1 MIGLVLLASVLSAG
15 QIAVI
20 GDPAAQEWMDKRAR
34 LDEDAE
40 RLQIAYTNCI
50 ARLTIPSEDMVIPVE
65 TYPDGSVKLVIEAK
79 YANLFDNQKFVWARD
94 VVVRKFDED
103 GEEKTRLEAKEC
115 LVDRFS
121 KSGWAQG
128 DGKVTQGPNVFKGRN
143 FYFSSPESFVIS
155 YEDSMMEAKEIK
167 SGGLL

>member
-1 MIGLVLLASVLSAG
+1 MIGLVLLASVLTAG
-15 QIAVI
+15 QLAVI
-20 GDPAAQEWMDKRAR
+20 GDPAAQQWMDKRER
-34 LDEDAE
+34 LDKDAE

-79 YANLFDNQKFVWARD
+79 YANLFDNQKLVWARD

-115 LVDRFS
+115 IVDRFS

-128 DGKVTQGPNVFKGRN
+128 AGKVMQGSNIFKGRN
-143 FYFSSPESFVIS
+143 FYFSSPDSFVIS
-155 YEDSMMEAKEIK
+155 YEDSMMEAKDLK
-167 SGGLL
+167 SGDLL